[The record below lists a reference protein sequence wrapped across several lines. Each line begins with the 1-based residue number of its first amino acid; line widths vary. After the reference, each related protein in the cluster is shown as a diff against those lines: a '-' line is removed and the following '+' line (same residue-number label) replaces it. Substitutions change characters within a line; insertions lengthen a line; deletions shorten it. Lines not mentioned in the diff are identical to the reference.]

1 MYPFTC
7 PCMFPCIY
15 DLAMLYLHYPY
26 VPWISVLFHGLS
38 SKTILMYFDVQ
49 IAPALASR
57 SPFKLTRLA
66 PMSFLRSPIV
76 CVCLC
81 VCSGNIFS
89 ISCKA
94 RYSLCLACFRSV
106 FIDPNPRLTELNT
119 REHRSDFCY
128 FYE

>member
-1 MYPFTC
+1 
-7 PCMFPCIY
+7 MFPCIY

-76 CVCLC
+76 CVCAC
-81 VCSGNIFS
+81 VCVLVTFS
-89 ISCKA
+89 QFLA
-94 RYSLCLACFRSV
+94 RQDIPCASPASDLCL
-106 FIDPNPRLTELNT
+106 
-119 REHRSDFCY
+119 
-128 FYE
+128 